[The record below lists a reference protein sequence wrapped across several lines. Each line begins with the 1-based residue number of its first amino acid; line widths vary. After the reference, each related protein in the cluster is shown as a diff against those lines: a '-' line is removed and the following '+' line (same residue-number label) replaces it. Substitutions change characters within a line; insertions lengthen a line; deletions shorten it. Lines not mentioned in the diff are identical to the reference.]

1 MVIHNTVIRKL
12 INAIIVICFIVAGL
26 SIINIY
32 IDIDNNTNNDGL
44 IGNVFIFIVTQHGV
58 E

>member
-44 IGNVFIFIVTQHGV
+44 IGNVIIFIVTQHGV